1 MIYGYI
7 IKYFVYQKTDSAK
20 LLYGIL
26 PNFAM
31 SKMIFF
37 VKIKFIIEN
46 VLDKKA
52 KYEKYDK
59 MK

>member
-7 IKYFVYQKTDSAK
+7 IRYFMYQKTDSAK

-26 PNFAM
+26 INFAM

-46 VLDKKA
+46 VLDKKLNII
-52 KYEKYDK
+52 K
-59 MK
+59 

>member
-7 IKYFVYQKTDSAK
+7 IKYFAYPKTDSAK

-26 PNFAM
+26 TNFAI
-31 SKMIFF
+31 SKMVFF

-52 KYEKYDK
+52 KYDK

>member
-26 PNFAM
+26 TNFAM

-52 KYEKYDK
+52 KYEKCDK

>member
-31 SKMIFF
+31 SKMLFFF
-37 VKIKFIIEN
+37 VKIKFAIEKA
-46 VLDKKA
+46 LDKKRNMI
-52 KYEKYDK
+52 K
-59 MK
+59 